1 MAATRRSEAG
11 RRRASRSPA
20 RRALHPAPL
29 AECVIC
35 GPESPAGGLRVR
47 FRRRGEAIVGSFTPG
62 RAHQGYRGLMS
73 GGLLA
78 AIFDCLH
85 YRLALVRGAV
95 LAVTARIEVDYR
107 APVPLGRPVRFEA
120 RLVAR
125 RGRVFDT
132 RAVARLAG
140 GAVAAESRAIY
151 VEIPSSRLPGGGHE
165 APVSGGS
172 DSQNRRSASRGAV
185 SMRQDRSRIIVRRRA
200 AS

>member
-1 MAATRRSEAG
+1 MVATRRSEAG
-11 RRRASRSPA
+11 RRRAP
-20 RRALHPAPL
+20 ALHPAPL

-35 GPESPAGGLRVR
+35 GPDCRAGLRVR
-47 FRRRGEAIVGSFTPG
+47 FRRRGDTIVGSFTPG

-85 YRLALVRGAV
+85 YRLALVRGVV

-140 GAVAAESRAIY
+140 GIVAAESRAIY
-151 VEIPSSRLPGGGHE
+151 VEIPPGRLPDGG
-165 APVSGGS
+165 
-172 DSQNRRSASRGAV
+172 R
-185 SMRQDRSRIIVRRRA
+185 
-200 AS
+200 

>member
-1 MAATRRSEAG
+1 MAATRRSEPG
-11 RRRASRSPA
+11 RRRATRSPA
-20 RRALHPAPL
+20 GLALHPAPL

-35 GPESPAGGLRVR
+35 GPERRDGLRVR
-47 FRRRGEAIVGSFTPG
+47 FRRRGDAIVGTFMPG

-85 YRLALVRGAV
+85 YRLALVRGVV

-107 APVPLGRPVRFEA
+107 APVPLGRAVRFEA
-120 RLVAR
+120 RLVGR
-125 RGRVFDT
+125 RGGAFDT

-151 VEIPSSRLPGGGHE
+151 VEIPPSRLPGGG
-165 APVSGGS
+165 
-172 DSQNRRSASRGAV
+172 R
-185 SMRQDRSRIIVRRRA
+185 
-200 AS
+200 

>member
-1 MAATRRSEAG
+1 MAATRRSEA
-11 RRRASRSPA
+11 RRRRVPGSP
-20 RRALHPAPL
+20 RPLALHPAPL

-35 GPESPAGGLRVR
+35 GPERRGGLRVR
-47 FRRRGEAIVGSFTPG
+47 FRRRGDAIVGSFTPG
-62 RAHQGYRGLMS
+62 RANQGYRGLMS

-85 YRLALVRGAV
+85 YRLALVRGVV

-120 RLVAR
+120 RLVER

-151 VEIPSSRLPGGGHE
+151 VEVPPGRLPDGG
-165 APVSGGS
+165 
-172 DSQNRRSASRGAV
+172 R
-185 SMRQDRSRIIVRRRA
+185 
-200 AS
+200 